1 MDDRNKE
8 LEPGYN
14 KTTKSSVKGIR
25 LFNTTSLLVVMQN
38 HGLRIIWDGFFAQ
51 NLKYALEVK

>member
-14 KTTKSSVKGIR
+14 MTTKSSVKGKR
-25 LFNTTSLLVVMQN
+25 LFNTTSLLK
-38 HGLRIIWDGFFAQ
+38 RSYTWR
-51 NLKYALEVK
+51 